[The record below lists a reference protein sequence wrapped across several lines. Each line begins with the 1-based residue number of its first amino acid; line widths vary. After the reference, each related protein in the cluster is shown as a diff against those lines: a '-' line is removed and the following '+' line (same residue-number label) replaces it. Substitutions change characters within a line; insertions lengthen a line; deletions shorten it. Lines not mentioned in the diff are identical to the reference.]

1 MWPFPRLWPW
11 LWWGG
16 AVSLNSWLPLPV
28 VWWPDIAQALTSSGQ
43 PWPRA
48 AACADLRYHADQL
61 RMKRARR
68 IPGRRTLARRWG
80 WSDWEVRSL
89 MRDVGAW
96 QDSAYPVDSPA
107 PLPVPSR
114 LPPETE
120 TKTEDQTDGASR
132 LPPAPLPVPSTCAD
146 LHTYTNTQ
154 IELVSTPTPTPSPKA
169 PRVPSRFRDVA
180 EVLAVPLPV
189 EVADK
194 PGLWA
199 VYEAFVRM
207 RAAGK
212 HPIKTRQTLNG
223 IHNRITRGYA
233 AGHDVIWALE
243 EATINEYRAFYPKA
257 PRDPVSRSAPS
268 AWPEVKQAL
277 AAWGATPPGGSWGFS
292 DDPEVEASYHRGIC
306 AAAKNDDLRLA
317 WGILFGTI
325 HKGENE
331 KWFKI
336 RFDRA
341 HTHTRTHTA

>member
-1 MWPFPRLWPW
+1 
-11 LWWGG
+11 
-16 AVSLNSWLPLPV
+16 
-28 VWWPDIAQALTSSGQ
+28 
-43 PWPRA
+43 
-48 AACADLRYHADQL
+48 
-61 RMKRARR
+61 
-68 IPGRRTLARRWG
+68 
-80 WSDWEVRSL
+80 
-89 MRDVGAW
+89 MRDVEAW
-96 QDSAYPVDSPA
+96 QDSAYPVASPG

-114 LPPETE
+114 LPPEQE
-120 TKTEDQTDGASR
+120 TKTEDQTDGDSR
-132 LPPAPLPVPSTCAD
+132 SPPGPLPVPSTRAY
-146 LHTYTNTQ
+146 LHKYTNTQ
-154 IELVSTPTPTPSPKA
+154 IELVPAPSPTPSPSPKP

-180 EVLAVPLPV
+180 EVLAVPLPA

-223 IHNRITRGYA
+223 IHNRIVRGYA

-257 PRDPVSRSAPS
+257 PRGHASSSAPS
-268 AWPEVKQAL
+268 AWPEVKKAL
-277 AAWGATPPGGSWGFS
+277 AAWGATPPGDSWGFS

-306 AAAKNDDLRLA
+306 AAAENDDLRLA

>member
-1 MWPFPRLWPW
+1 MAL
-11 LWWGG
+11 
-16 AVSLNSWLPLPV
+16 SSWLPLPV

-43 PWPRA
+43 PWPRS

-68 IPGRRTLARRWG
+68 IPGRRVLARRWG

-89 MRDVGAW
+89 MRDVEAW
-96 QDSAYPVDSPA
+96 QDPAYPVHSPT
-107 PLPVPSR
+107 PLPVASHS
-114 LPPETE
+114 PPETE
-120 TKTEDQTDGASR
+120 TKTEDQPTGASR
-132 LPPAPLPVPSTCAD
+132 LPPAPLPVHSTRAD
-146 LHTYTNTQ
+146 LHNYTNTQ
-154 IELVSTPTPTPSPKA
+154 IKLVSAPSPTPEPAPKPRRA

-180 EVLAVPLPV
+180 EVLSVPLPA
-189 EVADK
+189 EVADR

-207 RAAGK
+207 RGAGK

-233 AGHDVIWALE
+233 AGHDVIFALE

-257 PRDPVSRSAPS
+257 PRVQGARSAPS
-268 AWPEVKQAL
+268 VWPEIREAL
-277 AAWGATPPGGSWGFS
+277 RVWGATPPGDSWGFS
-292 DDPEVEASYHRGIC
+292 DDPDVEASYHRGIC
-306 AAAKNDDLRLA
+306 AAAKNDDLPLA

-341 HTHTRTHTA
+341 HTHTRTQPA